1 MSVNILQAQ
10 KEFKKLSYA
19 LENPN
24 LKPEDR
30 QKIVVELLDLRGSL
44 VSEFDSVLSIISL
57 TEEKIK
63 ELKLPKGKY
72 GVLYPLSVTIPQVKN
87 VDTKKVLDIL
97 QAEGVDPLTVMKLDT
112 ANQQVKSVLETH
124 KDTYTL
130 EDGSRR
136 HSFK

>member
-44 VSEFDSVLSIISL
+44 VSEFDSVISMISL

-87 VDTKKVLDIL
+87 VDTQKVLDIL
-97 QAEGVDPLTVMKLDT
+97 QAEGVDPVTVMKLDT

>member
-1 MSVNILQAQ
+1 MSVNILQSQ

-72 GVLYPLSVTIPQVKN
+72 GVLYPLSATIPQVKN
-87 VDTKKVLDIL
+87 VDTQKVLDIL
-97 QAEGVDPLTVMKLDT
+97 QAEGVDPVTVMKLDT

>member
-44 VSEFDSVLSIISL
+44 VSEFDSVLSMISL

-87 VDTKKVLDIL
+87 VDTQKVLDIL
-97 QAEGVDPLTVMKLDT
+97 QAEGDDPLTVMKLDT

>member
-24 LKPEDR
+24 LKPEDH

-44 VSEFDSVLSIISL
+44 VSEFDSVLSMISL

-87 VDTKKVLDIL
+87 VDTQKVLDIL
-97 QAEGVDPLTVMKLDT
+97 QAEGVDLLTVMKLDT

>member
-10 KEFKKLSYA
+10 KEFKKLSCA

-87 VDTKKVLDIL
+87 VDTQKVLDIL

>member
-44 VSEFDSVLSIISL
+44 VSEFDSVLSMISL

-87 VDTKKVLDIL
+87 VDTQKVLDIL
-97 QAEGVDPLTVMKLDT
+97 QAEGVDPVTVMK
-112 ANQQVKSVLETH
+112 
-124 KDTYTL
+124 
-130 EDGSRR
+130 
-136 HSFK
+136 

>member
-24 LKPEDR
+24 LKSEDR

-44 VSEFDSVLSIISL
+44 VSEFDSVLSMISL

-87 VDTKKVLDIL
+87 VDTQKVLDIL

>member
-44 VSEFDSVLSIISL
+44 VSEFDSVLLMISL
-57 TEEKIK
+57 IHTRTDH
-63 ELKLPKGKY
+63 ELNLIFLRESYHYSQKFLIRCY
-72 GVLYPLSVTIPQVKN
+72 
-87 VDTKKVLDIL
+87 D
-97 QAEGVDPLTVMKLDT
+97 
-112 ANQQVKSVLETH
+112 
-124 KDTYTL
+124 
-130 EDGSRR
+130 
-136 HSFK
+136 

>member
-1 MSVNILQAQ
+1 MAVNILQAQ

-63 ELKLPKGKY
+63 DLKLPKGKY
-72 GVLYPLSVTIPQVKN
+72 GVLHPLSVTIPQVKN
-87 VDTKKVLDIL
+87 VNTQKVLDIL
-97 QAEGVDPLTVMKLDT
+97 QAEGVDPITVMKLDT
-112 ANQQVKSVLETH
+112 TNQQVKSILETH

>member
-44 VSEFDSVLSIISL
+44 VSEFDSVLSMISL

-72 GVLYPLSVTIPQVKN
+72 GVLYPLSVNIPQVKN
-87 VDTKKVLDIL
+87 VDTQKVLDIL
-97 QAEGVDPLTVMKLDT
+97 QAEGVDPVTVMKLDT